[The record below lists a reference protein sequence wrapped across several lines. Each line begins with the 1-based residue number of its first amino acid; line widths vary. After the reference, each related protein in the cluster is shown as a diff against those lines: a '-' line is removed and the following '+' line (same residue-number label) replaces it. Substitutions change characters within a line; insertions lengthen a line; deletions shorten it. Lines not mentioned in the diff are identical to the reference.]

1 MACQCRYRD
10 VAVWTIDK
18 LSEFLN
24 RQEHIKR
31 VCWNVSR
38 SAPHPRDE
46 SRVFWAE
53 CGISGIKNICVI
65 IKNKKKYWRHVNHTV
80 FMAQSASRDEKQ
92 TTPPPTIPLHP
103 PISTRTVWRI
113 RLTHKNR
120 SRTRSMLSFWA
131 VRDENS
137 RAAAGCRIND

>member
-65 IKNKKKYWRHVNHTV
+65 IKKKKILETRKSHRLYGSKCFSGWETNNPAPHD
-80 FMAQSASRDEKQ
+80 S
-92 TTPPPTIPLHP
+92 LHP